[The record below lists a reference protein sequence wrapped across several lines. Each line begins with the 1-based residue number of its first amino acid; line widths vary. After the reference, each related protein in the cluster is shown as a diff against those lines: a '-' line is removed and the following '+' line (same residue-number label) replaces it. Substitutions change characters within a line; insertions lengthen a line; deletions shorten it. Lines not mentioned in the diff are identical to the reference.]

1 MTTATN
7 PPQIPARPFGGRWT
21 YAVLVLALLFV
32 LMPFLFWRATWF
44 GRPLTDEQL
53 EKAFVDTDHPREMQR
68 ALSQVADRMG
78 RGDPSVKRWYPRVIE
93 LSGSRINEI
102 RVTAA
107 WVMGQDNTVPAF
119 HRALTGLLADAHPM
133 VARNAALSLVR
144 FGDDSGRPLILSM
157 LRPYSF
163 PSPNTGT
170 LRTRLKPGDVVNPG
184 TLIAHIEEQSQ
195 SREVRSTVP
204 GTLDRWEV
212 ADGAAISEGQPL
224 ALLDPSQEMVWEAL
238 RALFLVGRSEDLPAI
253 DPYVRGVDGMSP
265 QIQQQANAT
274 VRAIRSRASSSSSD
288 PR

>member
-1 MTTATN
+1 MTYATN
-7 PPQIPARPFGGRWT
+7 LPQSPSRPFAGRWT

-32 LMPFLFWRATWF
+32 LMPFVFWRATWF

-53 EKAFVDTDHPREMQR
+53 EKAFDDTGHPREMQR

-78 RGDPSVKRWYPRVIE
+78 RGDPAVRRWYPKVIE

-119 HRALTGLLADAHPM
+119 HRALADLLSDTHPM

-163 PSPNTGT
+163 PSPDSGT

-184 TLIAHIEEQSQ
+184 TLVAHIEVQGQ
-195 SREVRSTVP
+195 RREVRSTVP

-212 ADGAAISEGQPL
+212 ADGAAISAGQTL
-224 ALLDPSQEMVWEAL
+224 VLLDPSQEMVWEAL

-253 DPYVRGVDGMSP
+253 NPYLRGADGMSP
-265 QIQQQANAT
+265 QIQQQANAA
-274 VRAIRSRASSSSSD
+274 VRAIRSRTASPSSD

>member
-1 MTTATN
+1 MTLATN
-7 PPQIPARPFGGRWT
+7 PPPPPSRPFAGRWT

-53 EKAFVDTDHPREMQR
+53 EKGFDDTGHPREMQR
-68 ALSQVADRMG
+68 ALSQIADRMG
-78 RGDPSVKRWYPRVIE
+78 RGDPAVRRWYPRVIE

-102 RVTAA
+102 RLTAA

-119 HRALTGLLADAHPM
+119 HRALTDLLSDEHPM

-157 LRPYSF
+157 LRPYAF
-163 PSPNTGT
+163 LSPDTGT
-170 LRTRLKPGDVVNPG
+170 LRTRLRPGDVVNPG
-184 TLIAHIEEQSQ
+184 TLVAHIAAQGQ

-212 ADGAAISEGQPL
+212 ADGAGISAGQPL
-224 ALLDPSQEMVWEAL
+224 VLLGPSQEMVWEAL
-238 RALFLVGRSEDLPAI
+238 RALVLVGRSEDLHAI
-253 DPYVRGVDGMSP
+253 EPYIRGVDGMSP

-274 VRAIRSRASSSSSD
+274 VRAIRSRAASSLGDS
-288 PR
+288 R

>member
-1 MTTATN
+1 MTSATN
-7 PPQIPARPFGGRWT
+7 PPQLPAHPFGGRWT

-78 RGDPSVKRWYPRVIE
+78 RGDPSVKRWYPKVIE

-107 WVMGQDNTVPAF
+107 WVMGQDNTIPAF
-119 HRALTGLLADAHPM
+119 HLALTGLLADTHPM

-144 FGDDSGRPLILSM
+144 FGDDSGRLLILSM
-157 LRPYSF
+157 LRPYTF

-184 TLIAHIEEQSQ
+184 TLIAHIEAQNQ

-274 VRAIRSRASSSSSD
+274 VRAIRSRSASSSSN

>member
-1 MTTATN
+1 MIPAAN
-7 PPQIPARPFGGRWT
+7 PPQSSSRPFAGRWT
-21 YAVLVLALLFV
+21 YGVLVLALLFV

-53 EKAFVDTDHPREMQR
+53 EKAFDDSEHPREMQR
-68 ALSQVADRMG
+68 ALSQIADRMG
-78 RGDPSVKRWYPRVIE
+78 RGDPTVKRWYPRVIE

-107 WVMGQDNTVPAF
+107 WVMGQDNTVTAF
-119 HRALTGLLADAHPM
+119 QRSLTHLLSDTHPM

-163 PSPNTGT
+163 PSPDTGT

-184 TLIAHIEEQSQ
+184 TLVAHIEAQGQ
-195 SREVRSTVP
+195 SREVRSTMP
-204 GTLDRWEV
+204 GTLDRWEI
-212 ADGAAISEGQPL
+212 ADGATISAGQPL
-224 ALLDPSQEMVWEAL
+224 VLLDPSQEMVWEAL
-238 RALFLVGRSEDLPAI
+238 RALFLVGRSEDLLAV
-253 DPYVRGVDGMSP
+253 DPYVHGVDGMSP

-274 VRAIRSRASSSSSD
+274 ARAIHSRTVAPSRDS
-288 PR
+288 R

>member
-7 PPQIPARPFGGRWT
+7 PPQVPARPFGGRWT

-119 HRALTGLLADAHPM
+119 HRALTGLLADTHPM

-212 ADGAAISEGQPL
+212 ADGAALSEGQPL

-253 DPYVRGVDGMSP
+253 DSYVRGVDGMSP

>member
-1 MTTATN
+1 MTLAN
-7 PPQIPARPFGGRWT
+7 KPSRPSPRPFGGRWT

-53 EKAFVDTDHPREMQR
+53 EKAFDDKEHPREMQR
-68 ALSQVADRMG
+68 ALSQIADRMA
-78 RGDPSVKRWYPRVIE
+78 RGDPAARQWYPRVIE
-93 LSGSRINEI
+93 LSGSRTNEI

-119 HRALTGLLADAHPM
+119 HRALTDLLSDAHPM

-157 LRPYSF
+157 LHPYSF
-163 PSPNTGT
+163 LSPDTGT

-184 TLIAHIEEQSQ
+184 TLVAHIEAQGQ

-212 ADGAAISEGQPL
+212 ADGAGVSVEQSL
-224 ALLDPSQEMVWEAL
+224 VLLDPSQEMVWEAL
-238 RALFLVGRSEDLPAI
+238 RALFFVGRAEDFQAI
-253 DPYVRGVDGMSP
+253 APYVRGVDGMSL

-274 VRAIRSRASSSSSD
+274 VRAIRSRAASPSRD
-288 PR
+288 TR

>member
-119 HRALTGLLADAHPM
+119 HRALTGVLADAHPM

-184 TLIAHIEEQSQ
+184 TLIAHIEAQSQ

-212 ADGAAISEGQPL
+212 ADGTAISEGQPI

-265 QIQQQANAT
+265 QILQQANAT
-274 VRAIRSRASSSSSD
+274 VRAIRSRTASSSSD

>member
-1 MTTATN
+1 MTPATN
-7 PPQIPARPFGGRWT
+7 RQQQAARPFAGRWT

-44 GRPLTDEQL
+44 GRPLTDEHL
-53 EKAFVDTDHPREMQR
+53 EKALDDTDHPREMQR
-68 ALSQVADRMG
+68 ALSQIADRMG
-78 RGDPSVKRWYPRVIE
+78 RGDQAVRRWYPRVIE

-102 RVTAA
+102 RLTAA

-119 HRALTGLLADAHPM
+119 HRALTGLLSDTHPM

-157 LRPYSF
+157 LRPYVFLS
-163 PSPNTGT
+163 SDTGT

-184 TLIAHIEEQSQ
+184 TLVAHVEAQGQ

-204 GTLDRWEV
+204 GRLERWEV
-212 ADGAAISEGQPL
+212 ADGARISAGQPL
-224 ALLDPSQEMVWEAL
+224 VLLDPSQEMVWEAL
-238 RALFLVGRSEDLPAI
+238 RALFLVGRSEDLLAI

-265 QIQQQANAT
+265 QIQQQAHAT
-274 VRAIRSRASSSSSD
+274 VRAIRSRTVPPSSD
-288 PR
+288 SR

>member
-1 MTTATN
+1 MTPATN
-7 PPQIPARPFGGRWT
+7 PPQPPGRPFGGRWT

-53 EKAFVDTDHPREMQR
+53 EKAFDDAEHPREMQR
-68 ALSQVADRMG
+68 ALSQIADRMG
-78 RGDPSVKRWYPRVIE
+78 RSDPSVRRWYPRVIE

-102 RVTAA
+102 RLTAA

-119 HRALTGLLADAHPM
+119 HRALADLLPDTHPM

-157 LRPYSF
+157 LRPYSL
-163 PSPNTGT
+163 PSPDTGT

-184 TLIAHIEEQSQ
+184 TLVAHIEAQGQ

-212 ADGAAISEGQPL
+212 ADGASVSAGQPL
-224 ALLDPSQEMVWEAL
+224 VLLDPSQEMVWEAL
-238 RALFLVGRSEDLPAI
+238 RALFLVGRSEDLPVI
-253 DPYVRGVDGMSP
+253 EPYIRGVEGLSP

-274 VRAIRSRASSSSSD
+274 VRAIRSRTASSSAE